1 MPSTLH
7 EDLCIF
13 MTNLVINITM
23 IDLYFMKVTIVSLV
37 VIVTFISM
45 IAIVTNITS
54 RRNVGQPSKRWT
66 DQHPWRWSKPGWLIL
81 CGCCYLYRC
90 CCCWWCWPLII
101 SSPYLPRLQE
111 YKCSYSYL
119 RYKGYQCSLV
129 AVVTCTCLKCFTL
142 GTFSVLVEY
151 NSNCECAGEVRIIL
165 FYRAVKMLNI
175 CCCSLNW
182 QTNTCTLLIF
192 FFIY

>member
-66 DQHPWRWSKPGWLIL
+66 DQHP
-81 CGCCYLYRC
+81 
-90 CCCWWCWPLII
+90 
-101 SSPYLPRLQE
+101 
-111 YKCSYSYL
+111 
-119 RYKGYQCSLV
+119 
-129 AVVTCTCLKCFTL
+129 
-142 GTFSVLVEY
+142 
-151 NSNCECAGEVRIIL
+151 
-165 FYRAVKMLNI
+165 
-175 CCCSLNW
+175 
-182 QTNTCTLLIF
+182 
-192 FFIY
+192 